1 MGNLGIGEIVVIIV
15 FALIVLGPDRL
26 PTAGKQVG
34 KALAEFRRVSS
45 GVRADLQD
53 ALDVSELK
61 DTVNEFRNVMD
72 PRKLLADTLAPLDNS
87 KHTDTEVDKP
97 LSASFDPV
105 TNYFS
110 TNSTTNPPLL
120 VPSPDGEPTTITSP
134 QSVAT
139 TFGIPAPLSGPGR
152 DILDDPEPVL

>member
-97 LSASFDPV
+97 LSATFDPV

-110 TNSTTNPPLL
+110 TNSTTNPPL